1 MDLFIIFSDNVLLI
15 LKQKYGLEFQPPLT
29 CVCACVCVHKVVC
42 IRLIITFVILSNDIT
57 YLEEKKKKNC
67 CLQGIINFSVQHIF
81 VVSSPVFPPVIMLNN
96 I

>member
-1 MDLFIIFSDNVLLI
+1 MDLFIIFSDNALLI

-57 YLEEKKKKNC
+57 YLEKKKKKK
-67 CLQGIINFSVQHIF
+67 LL
-81 VVSSPVFPPVIMLNN
+81 SPRNY
-96 I
+96 

>member
-29 CVCACVCVHKVVC
+29 CVCAHKVVC

-57 YLEEKKKKNC
+57 YLEKKKKK
-67 CLQGIINFSVQHIF
+67 LL
-81 VVSSPVFPPVIMLNN
+81 SPRNY
-96 I
+96 